1 MSFFKKLTSTVKR
14 TVKSVATPQGL
25 AVLALTVATGGIAA
39 GMASGMS
46 FGTAAAGL
54 TSFAAGST
62 LMAGLTTAAISYG
75 LGAVAQ
81 ALAPSQDAFDGISVE
96 NLGSQGAKFQF
107 RSPVAVREIVYG
119 ETRKSGVIV
128 DIDNYGSGTSNL
140 YLHIAISADKTNGI
154 TKFFVNDQ
162 VVKENVSNTNS
173 GSVSADIE
181 TDPDKIDYSSHL
193 QFVYKDGSFPQ
204 TPGGTRNDG
213 KTNSIYRYDGISYV
227 RIFLQYNATTYPA
240 GVPNFSFL
248 IKGKSVYDP
257 RTGETEY
264 SNNPALCIRD
274 YLLNQTYGLG
284 CSPEEIDEVSF
295 ELAADVCDELNYEL
309 NGVVNTSKSPAA
321 IIKDMLT
328 SCAGSI
334 HYSNGKFSMRA
345 AKYVAPTVT
354 IEEKDIISSIK
365 FESGP
370 STRDLFNQVK
380 AIHYSTGLNQV
391 ADIPVENDKE
401 ILYRDADHI
410 SSVDLS
416 LPFTTNPTRATEL
429 AELALY
435 QGQNKKRISFTTNM
449 RHFDLDVGDTVMV
462 NYPRLGITTSD
473 VWEVLSWSFNFTGS
487 DLGIALSLKETSETS
502 YTGVASSGKTIKRL
516 NTKLQIGLDVD
527 LLFDDWSDSTD
538 KVLLI
543 DSDQLIVGDW
553 DSFNAHKAALTI
565 NSSLGGTLTIY
576 NRGQIY
582 GVQGIFDDPSSKP
595 ADGGDAI
602 SIFSSVAS
610 SVKIINDG
618 VIAGGGGAGGNGG
631 RSRASEVWDTS
642 GGSNA
647 FKSFG
652 GGGPNDGGDGAGWN
666 GLKVIY
672 PNDATTIGTSGGT
685 SVQTSDP
692 YDYLDQDLNPQQLPA
707 QDVNLYFGADGGDGG
722 GFGEDGESGL
732 TGPTSESQQ
741 NGSPDPEGGGPTFGI
756 ALKWYPPYGPPQDSQ
771 QNDLL
776 GFAPTINAG
785 DGGNAISGGASSE
798 IINRQTIYGS
808 IT

>member
-1 MSFFKKLTSTVKR
+1 MGFFKRLVR
-14 TVKSVATPQGL
+14 TVKQTVKAVATPQGL
-25 AVLALTVATGGIAA
+25 AMLALTVATGGIAA
-39 GMASGMS
+39 GMASGLS
-46 FGTAAAGL
+46 FGASVAGL

-81 ALAPSQDAFDGISVE
+81 ALSPAQDAFDGISVE

-128 DIDNYGSGTSNL
+128 DIDNYGTGTSNL
-140 YLHIAISADKTNGI
+140 YLFIAISADKTNGI

-173 GSVSADIE
+173 GDVSPDAE
-181 TDPDKIDYSSHL
+181 TDPDKIDYSSHM
-193 QFVYKDGSFPQ
+193 QFVYKDGSYPQ
-204 TPGGTRNDG
+204 TPGGSRFDGND
-213 KTNSIYRYDGISYV
+213 NNIYRYDGISHV
-227 RIFLQYNATTYPA
+227 RLALQYNATTYPT
-240 GVPNFSFL
+240 GIPNFSFL

-309 NGVVNTSKSPAA
+309 NGVVNTSKSPAS

-328 SCAGSI
+328 SCAGAM

-354 IEEKDIISSIK
+354 IEEKDIISSVN
-365 FESGP
+365 FEAGP

-380 AIHYSTGLNQV
+380 AIHYSTGVNQV
-391 ADIPVENDKE
+391 RDIPVQLDEE

-435 QGQNKKRISFTTNM
+435 QGQNKKRLSFTTNM

-462 NYPRLGITTSD
+462 KYPRLGITTSD

-487 DLGIALSLKETSETS
+487 DLGVALSLKETSSTS
-502 YTGVASSGKTIKRL
+502 YTGVVSSGKTIERL
-516 NTKLQIGLDVD
+516 NSKLQIQMNVNNF
-527 LLFDDWSDSTD
+527 FDDWSDNTD

-553 DSFNAHKAALTI
+553 ESDGTPEAAMYI
-565 NSSLGGTLTIY
+565 NMNLGGTLTIY

-582 GVQGIFDDPSSKP
+582 GVGGKYNAYLKSN
-595 ADGGDAI
+595 DGGPAI
-602 SIFSSVAS
+602 EISSSVADK
-610 SVKIINDG
+610 VTIINDG
-618 VIAGGGGAGGNGG
+618 VIAGGGGAGGRGG
-631 RSRASEVWDTS
+631 NAGPGEIYSDGSLPGYTS
-642 GGSNA
+642 YSGIHDFGYVMGG
-647 FKSFG
+647 
-652 GGGPNDGGDGAGWN
+652 DGGDGSGWN
-666 GLKVIY
+666 GSEIDFPGSTLTIGEDGDG
-672 PNDATTIGTSGGT
+672 PTTITS
-685 SVQTSDP
+685 SDIVFFDENGENP
-692 YDYLDQDLNPQQLPA
+692 YTVSGYPVDAGQA
-707 QDVNLYFGADGGDGG
+707 GSGGDGG
-722 GFGEDGESGL
+722 GFGENGDDGEDG
-732 TGPTSESQQ
+732 GFSESQ
-741 NGSPDPEGGGPTFGI
+741 GRTTSSF
-756 ALKWYPPYGPPQDSQ
+756 YPPFPTNSDQPFRLASQ
-771 QNDLL
+771 
-776 GFAPTINAG
+776 FAPYLQAG
-785 DGGNAISGGASSE
+785 DAGAGIKNGTNAE